1 MKFQAKSERG
11 SVLMK
16 QGRVEEARAQFTDL
30 VRDVTQNGVTKDFFL
45 YYCTPNTQASQILML
60 NNLLLR

>member
-30 VRDVTQNGVTKDFFL
+30 VRDVAQNGVTKDFF
-45 YYCTPNTQASQILML
+45 S
-60 NNLLLR
+60 LLLLN